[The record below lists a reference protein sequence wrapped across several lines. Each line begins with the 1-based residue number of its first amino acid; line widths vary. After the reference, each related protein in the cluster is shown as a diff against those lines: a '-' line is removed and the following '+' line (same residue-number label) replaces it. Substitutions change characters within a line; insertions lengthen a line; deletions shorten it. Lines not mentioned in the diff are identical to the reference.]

1 MTCCSTALR
10 VCVRDDAWLEGTMR
24 VRDDGGGSID
34 LTGASAMTC
43 AFRLNDDDGAT
54 QFTLSKV
61 STDIEGF
68 RVLSPPMLGDVAVVI
83 SPATLQDLD
92 DTTGC
97 ALLRGS
103 LIITWANGRT
113 SSRPL
118 ELQIEGVA

>member
-1 MTCCSTALR
+1 MTCCSTAVR
-10 VCVRDDAWLEGTMR
+10 VCLRDDAWFEGTMH
-24 VRDDGGGSID
+24 VRDRLGAAID
-34 LTGASAMTC
+34 LTGVTAMTC
-43 AFRLNDDDGAT
+43 AFRLNDDDGAV

-83 SPATLQDLD
+83 SPTTLQDVD
-92 DTTGC
+92 DATGC
-97 ALLRGS
+97 AVVRGS

-118 ELQIEGVA
+118 ELQIEGIA